1 MVRKEEKCKEKIK
14 EIYAERFISDMNE
27 VRELD

>member
-14 EIYAERFISDMNE
+14 EIYTEQFISDMNE